1 MLPGCR
7 LRSPPPSADHGRT
20 SHARPH
26 PSLPARASS
35 LRVPRT
41 EIRMMRSKDEYQR
54 TVAGVW
60 SDLQNLPSR
69 WEQYGAADTEPTE
82 SPIWVTARSARNTED
97 GSGVVPR
104 RSIDLPQFADR

>member
-1 MLPGCR
+1 
-7 LRSPPPSADHGRT
+7 
-20 SHARPH
+20 
-26 PSLPARASS
+26 
-35 LRVPRT
+35 
-41 EIRMMRSKDEYQR
+41 MMRSKDEYQR

-104 RSIDLPQFADR
+104 RSIDLPQFADRAAGASLSVVSRPDTGCRIRQLERQ